1 MFLRGLR
8 ADCTKT
14 EPALCNLP
22 ISVIDSSLEKSFRM
36 SEKRGY
42 V

>member
-8 ADCTKT
+8 ADCIKQ
-14 EPALCNLP
+14 ALCNLP
-22 ISVIDSSLEKSFRM
+22 ISVIDSSLEKGFRM